1 MAAISSGVFPVNN
14 IKFEVNISKTETEEF
29 VTIADMESA
38 SITVDT
44 GVETWF
50 SITDGGWQKALAT
63 SKSFSVDMSGKRCIG
78 DAGNDFVSDK
88 WNKNGQDCNADFRI
102 TFPNEDTLTFDGVIQ
117 ITSMWGGDATNVAG
131 LEFTILC
138 NGEPIYAKKSA

>member
-1 MAAISSGVFPVNN
+1 MATITSGVFPVNN
-14 IKFEVNISKTETEEF
+14 IKFEVETADSTF
-29 VTIADMESA
+29 STIADMESA
-38 SITVDT
+38 NITVDT

-63 SKSFSVDMSGKRCIG
+63 SKSFSIDMAGKRCIG
-78 DAGNDFVSDK
+78 DAGNDFIADK
-88 WNKNGQDCNADFRI
+88 WNKNGQDCNANFQV
-102 TFPNEDTLTFDGVIQ
+102 TFPNGDKLTFEGVIQ

-138 NGEPIYAKKSA
+138 NGEPEYTKSA